1 MSTTTHKIL
10 SYPST
15 EDGLTFVT
23 NGIAWN
29 YSDWK
34 PIAKVITQD
43 INIVSLR
50 FQIATVL
57 SADTTYEI
65 LFEIGV
71 RYGNGINTMIQL
83 PISVRNDTAVGFY
96 PTVESIFLP
105 EPYVITAGA
114 SIYVRVAKST
124 TLVATFQGVKL
135 LYQAVNDN
143 KSELYQGVPNNYQAV
158 EVGNGM
164 GTGERI
170 R

>member
-1 MSTTTHKIL
+1 MSTTTLKIF

-15 EDGLTFVT
+15 EEGLVFVT
-23 NGIAWN
+23 NAIAWN
-29 YSDWK
+29 YSDWE
-34 PIAKVITQD
+34 PIAKVITQN
-43 INIVSLR
+43 INIQSLV

-65 LFEIGV
+65 LFEVGV
-71 RYGNGINTMIQL
+71 SYGTGIVTKLQL

-96 PTVESIFLP
+96 PTTNQIFLP
-105 EPYVITAGA
+105 EPYSVTAGA

-124 TLVATFQGVKL
+124 TILATFQGVKL
-135 LYQAVNDN
+135 IYQASSVN
-143 KSELYQGVPNNYQAV
+143 KSELYQGVPNNYQHV

-164 GTGERI
+164 STTERI